1 MARAE
6 EGALPQD
13 SCSLGTVAPFQWRG
27 VEASQKQ
34 EQKGVCLLRLLA
46 FLETHVEGICWE
58 CSILGLGLVFLD
70 APLRR
75 KSWGRGGDVREAR
88 YALRPQR
95 PKPQSPL
102 TSHPSPC
109 QPLDSFPGALTLPV
123 QTLPQVFPPALL
135 TLGLLSP
142 AYPPG
147 LGRTTALNIYYV
159 PVMMLDP
166 HSVPMRDS

>member
-1 MARAE
+1 VKGEGRRGRGRRVARAE

-109 QPLDSFPGALTLPV
+109 QPLDSFPPSPDPPTGVSSCTAHPGSTLSCLSSRAW
-123 QTLPQVFPPALL
+123 QNHSPQHLL
-135 TLGLLSP
+135 CASHD
-142 AYPPG
+142 A
-147 LGRTTALNIYYV
+147 
-159 PVMMLDP
+159 
-166 HSVPMRDS
+166 

>member
-1 MARAE
+1 VKGEGRRGRGRRVARAE

-75 KSWGRGGDVREAR
+75 KSWLLRLHCLPLCSVFGLFDLSSYRIGGMWS
-88 YALRPQR
+88 
-95 PKPQSPL
+95 QSQ
-102 TSHPSPC
+102 TEI
-109 QPLDSFPGALTLPV
+109 PGC
-123 QTLPQVFPPALL
+123 
-135 TLGLLSP
+135 G
-142 AYPPG
+142 
-147 LGRTTALNIYYV
+147 
-159 PVMMLDP
+159 
-166 HSVPMRDS
+166 